1 MSWRDEIKL
10 HPACEVFDPL
20 PQDELIALG
29 EDIKAHRLQNRVRV
43 LGLKPDPNGPN
54 QYFVLDGR
62 NRLDAIE
69 AVGLKVKVFEGGSLN
84 NEFFEEVEGDV
95 DPFAYVVSANIHRR
109 HLTTRQKHDISIP
122 PYSW

>member
-1 MSWRDEIKL
+1 MGWRDEIKL
-10 HPACEVFDPL
+10 HPACELFDPL
-20 PQDELIALG
+20 PQEELIALG

-69 AVGLKVKVFEGGSLN
+69 AVGLNADLIALCDWVL
-84 NEFFEEVEGDV
+84 
-95 DPFAYVVSANIHRR
+95 AAAR
-109 HLTTRQKHDISIP
+109 HGADRVRAP
-122 PYSW
+122 